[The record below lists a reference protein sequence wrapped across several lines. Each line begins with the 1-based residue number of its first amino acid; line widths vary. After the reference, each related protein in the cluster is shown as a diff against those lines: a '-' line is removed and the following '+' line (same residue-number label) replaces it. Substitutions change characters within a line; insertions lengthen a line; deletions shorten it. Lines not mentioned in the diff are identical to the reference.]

1 MGSLMSRER
10 VARRIAA
17 AAAYGGGG
25 IGLLGV
31 GLAGVLLT
39 EAKLAEMQLNTLHGE
54 PPQADGLYGQAFAA
68 EESFAGEGFG
78 GGQSP
83 LRMAVLGDS
92 TAAGFGVDRGRDT
105 PGALLAGG
113 IAAMADRPVRLTVA
127 AVNGAA
133 SDDLER
139 QLVTLLETEPELDIA
154 LIMIGANDVTQRIKL
169 ADSVRMLG
177 ETVRRL
183 RAAGAEVV
191 VGTCPDLG
199 TIEPVRPPLRTI
211 ARRASR
217 QLAAAQTIAVV
228 EAGGRSVSLG
238 ALLGPEFEHRP
249 EMFASDRYHP
259 SAQGYQ
265 TAAMALLPSMCAA
278 LGVWPEEGRPDAFRG
293 EGVLPVTRAAAQAA
307 GRGGTEVAGAEVL
320 GADVGPRGRWALLKH
335 RRRHTLPAPGTSEEA
350 VGESAET
357 ETGTASGTA
366 SGTESGPASG
376 TEPTSAN
383 SHAAI
388 ADAGA
393 T

>member
-1 MGSLMSRER
+1 MSRER

-31 GLAGVLLT
+31 GFAGLLLT
-39 EAKLAEMQLNTLHGE
+39 EAKLAEIQLNTLHGE
-54 PPQADGLYGQAFAA
+54 PPRADGLYGREFDGG
-68 EESFAGEGFG
+68 EE
-78 GGQSP
+78 P
-83 LRMAVLGDS
+83 PVRMAVLGDS

-113 IAAMADRPVRLTVA
+113 IAAMAERPVRLTVA

-139 QLVTLLETEPELDIA
+139 QLLQALEAEPELDIA
-154 LIMIGANDVTQRIKL
+154 LIMIGANDVTKRTKL
-169 ADSVRMLG
+169 ADAVRMLG
-177 ETVRRL
+177 DTVRRL
-183 RAAGAEVV
+183 RAAGAEVI

-199 TIEPVRPPLRTI
+199 TIQPVRPPLRTV

-228 EAGGRSVSLG
+228 ESGGRSVSLG
-238 ALLGPEFEHRP
+238 ALLGPEFDHRP
-249 EMFASDRYHP
+249 EMFAADRYHP

-278 LGVWPEEGRPDAFRG
+278 LGVWPEEERPDAFRG
-293 EGVLPVTRAAAQAA
+293 EGLLPVTQAAAQAA

-320 GADVGPRGRWALLKH
+320 GADSGPRGRWALLKN
-335 RRRHTLPAPGTSEEA
+335 RRRRTLP
-350 VGESAET
+350 
-357 ETGTASGTA
+357 TGA
-366 SGTESGPASG
+366 
-376 TEPTSAN
+376 
-383 SHAAI
+383 
-388 ADAGA
+388 AGA
-393 T
+393 TSGNSHSTDADAAATEG

>member
-31 GLAGVLLT
+31 GFAGLLLT
-39 EAKLAEMQLNTLHGE
+39 EAKLAEIQLNTLHGE
-54 PPQADGLYGQAFAA
+54 PPRADGLYGQAFASSDA
-68 EESFAGEGFG
+68 P
-78 GGQSP
+78 P
-83 LRMAVLGDS
+83 LRLAVLGDS

-113 IAAMADRPVRLTVA
+113 IAAMAERPVRLTVV

-139 QLVTLLETEPELDIA
+139 QLVRVLEAEPELDIA
-154 LIMIGANDVTQRIKL
+154 LVMIGANDVTQRIKL

-177 ETVRRL
+177 DTVRRL
-183 RAAGAEVV
+183 RAAGAEVI

-199 TIEPVRPPLRTI
+199 TIEPVRPPLRTL

-228 EAGGRSVSLG
+228 DSGGRSVSLG
-238 ALLGPEFEHRP
+238 ALLGPEFNHRP

-278 LGVWPEEGRPDAFRG
+278 LGVWPEEERPDAFRG
-293 EGVLPVTRAAAQAA
+293 EGVLPVTEAAARAA
-307 GRGGTEVAGAEVL
+307 GRGGTEVAAAEVL
-320 GADVGPRGRWALLKH
+320 GADSGPRGRWALLKH
-335 RRRHTLPAPGTSEEA
+335 RRRHSLPTQGSEA
-350 VGESAET
+350 
-357 ETGTASGTA
+357 
-366 SGTESGPASG
+366 
-376 TEPTSAN
+376 TSAN
-383 SHAAI
+383 SHAAD
-388 ADAGA
+388 ADAAA
-393 T
+393 TER

>member
-31 GLAGVLLT
+31 GFAGLLLT
-39 EAKLAEMQLNTLHGE
+39 EAKLAEIQLNTLKGE
-54 PPQADGLYGQAFAA
+54 PPRADGVYGEAFASG
-68 EESFAGEGFG
+68 EEA
-78 GGQSP
+78 P
-83 LRMAVLGDS
+83 LRMGVLGDS

-113 IAAMADRPVRLTVA
+113 IASVAERPVRLMVA

-139 QLVTLLETEPELDIA
+139 QLGVLLAAEPVLDIA
-154 LIMIGANDVTQRIKL
+154 LVMIGANDVTQRIKL

-183 RAAGAEVV
+183 HAAGAEVV

-199 TIEPVRPPLRTI
+199 TIAPVRPPLRTL

-228 EAGGRSVSLG
+228 DSGGRSVSLG
-238 ALLGPEFEHRP
+238 ALLGPEFDHRP

-278 LGVWPEEGRPDAFRG
+278 LEIWPEEERADALRG
-293 EGVLPVTRAAAQAA
+293 EGVLPVARAAAQAA
-307 GRGGTEVAGAEVL
+307 GLGGTEVAGAAVA
-320 GADVGPRGRWALLKH
+320 GAEAGPRGRWALLKH
-335 RRRHTLPAPGTSEEA
+335 RRRRILPEVSEPAPAPAPEAAGGDSATS
-350 VGESAET
+350 G
-357 ETGTASGTA
+357 
-366 SGTESGPASG
+366 
-376 TEPTSAN
+376 N
-383 SHAAI
+383 SHAI
-388 ADAGA
+388 GADAPA

>member
-1 MGSLMSRER
+1 MSRER

-31 GLAGVLLT
+31 GFAGLLLT

-54 PPQADGLYGQAFAA
+54 PPRADGLYGQAFAG
-68 EESFAGEGFG
+68 EEAAGA
-78 GGQSP
+78 QP

-113 IAAMADRPVRLTVA
+113 IAAMAERPVRLTVA

-139 QLVTLLETEPELDIA
+139 QLVTLLETEPGLDIA

-177 ETVRRL
+177 DTVRRL

-199 TIEPVRPPLRTI
+199 TIEPVRPPLRTL

-228 EAGGRSVSLG
+228 DAGGRSVSLG
-238 ALLGPEFEHRP
+238 TLLGPEFNHRP

-278 LGVWPEEGRPDAFRG
+278 LDVWPEEGRPDAFRG
-293 EGVLPVTRAAAQAA
+293 EGVLPVARAAAEAA
-307 GRGGTEVAGAEVL
+307 GRSGTEVAGAEVL
-320 GADVGPRGRWALLKH
+320 GADSGPRGRWALLKH
-335 RRRHTLPAPGTSEEA
+335 RRRHTLPPAATPTPGPESTSDN
-350 VGESAET
+350 SH
-357 ETGTASGTA
+357 
-366 SGTESGPASG
+366 PAS
-376 TEPTSAN
+376 
-383 SHAAI
+383 

>member
-1 MGSLMSRER
+1 MSRER

-31 GLAGVLLT
+31 GFAGLLLT

-54 PPQADGLYGQAFAA
+54 PPRADGLYGQAFAGEDA
-68 EESFAGEGFG
+68 AGE
-78 GGQSP
+78 QP

-113 IAAMADRPVRLTVA
+113 IASMAERPVRLTVA

-139 QLVTLLETEPELDIA
+139 QLVSLLETEPELDIA

-177 ETVRRL
+177 DTVRRL

-199 TIEPVRPPLRTI
+199 TIEPVRPPLRTL

-228 EAGGRSVSLG
+228 DAGGRSVSLG
-238 ALLGPEFEHRP
+238 TLLGPEFNHRP

-278 LGVWPEEGRPDAFRG
+278 LDVWPEEGRPDAYRG
-293 EGVLPVTRAAAQAA
+293 EGVLPVARAAAEAA
-307 GRGGTEVAGAEVL
+307 GRSGTEVAGAEVL
-320 GADVGPRGRWALLKH
+320 GADSGPRGRWALLKH
-335 RRRHTLPAPGTSEEA
+335 RRRHTLPDAATPDSAPGTA
-350 VGESAET
+350 PES
-357 ETGTASGTA
+357 
-366 SGTESGPASG
+366 
-376 TEPTSAN
+376 TSDN
-383 SHAAI
+383 SHAAS